1 MTNLGRSLVQL
12 RGSLLVHFYALGLA
26 RYYDL
31 SPATGS
37 RSVASRRERAGSAR
51 PKQQRIAAKAAY
63 GPPDLLSI
71 IASDTTAL
79 AVATQAESV
88 MHNNKIAIT
97 RFLPLTLA
105 TAVALATAQQAAAE
119 IVLYDKDD
127 TTFSTDGYINAFYV
141 NSDVDRDGEQFD
153 RRQSRVKMGFL
164 PNWIGFNFGK
174 QIDGLKLTGRS
185 SFWVTIND
193 SETNGTDTAIDVR
206 QFYGTV
212 SSPEWGEVLVGKD
225 FGLFS
230 RSNIFL
236 DELLAGYGNVSD
248 TLGLVDG
255 NGVSFGNIGT
265 GYPYPFPTSQ
275 ITYRNN
281 NLAEGLRVAVGIMD
295 PVDTN
300 DDSPTGKAYQEN
312 PRFESEVS
320 YQFDLGGSTIYTWVN
335 GAYQTSENTDDTVDK
350 VTSKGLG
357 YGVQAKFG
365 GLSLTGSGFQAK
377 GINPFFTNNL
387 GEPTL
392 RDIDSDG
399 YLLQGSYTWGK
410 NRVALSYGK
419 TEDDGN
425 GLGVAA
431 DYETRGIAYFRT
443 INDNLKLVAEYNQYQ
458 IDAAAGSGLNEDT
471 DTFAV
476 GAVLSW

>member
-1 MTNLGRSLVQL
+1 
-12 RGSLLVHFYALGLA
+12 
-26 RYYDL
+26 
-31 SPATGS
+31 
-37 RSVASRRERAGSAR
+37 
-51 PKQQRIAAKAAY
+51 
-63 GPPDLLSI
+63 
-71 IASDTTAL
+71 
-79 AVATQAESV
+79 
-88 MHNNKIAIT
+88 MHNNKRVPA
-97 RFLPLTLA
+97 RFLQLA
-105 TAVALATAQQAAAE
+105 LGASVALGVAQQAAAE

-141 NSDVDRDGEQFD
+141 SSDVDREGEQFD

-164 PNWIGFNFGK
+164 PNWLGFNFGK
-174 QIDGLKLTGRS
+174 QVDDLKLGGRA

-212 SSPEWGEVLVGKD
+212 SNPEWGEVLVGKD

-255 NGVSFGNIGT
+255 TGVSFGNIGT

-281 NLAEGLRVAVGIMD
+281 NLVEGLRVAVGIMD

-300 DDSPTGKAYQEN
+300 DDSAVGKSYQEE
-312 PRFESEVS
+312 PRLESEVS
-320 YQFDLGGSTIYTWVN
+320 YQFQLGGSTIYTWIN
-335 GAYQTSENTDDTVDK
+335 GGYQTSENTDDTVDD

-357 YGVQAKFG
+357 YGVQAKMAGF
-365 GLSLTGSGFQAK
+365 SVTASGFQAK
-377 GINPFFTNNL
+377 GINPFFTNNA
-387 GEPTL
+387 GEATL
-392 RDIDSDG
+392 REIDSDG

-410 NRVALSYGK
+410 NRLALSYGK

-425 GLGVAA
+425 GLGSAA

-458 IDAAAGSGLNEDT
+458 IDGEDGSGLDEDT
-471 DTFAV
+471 DTLAV

>member
-1 MTNLGRSLVQL
+1 
-12 RGSLLVHFYALGLA
+12 
-26 RYYDL
+26 
-31 SPATGS
+31 
-37 RSVASRRERAGSAR
+37 
-51 PKQQRIAAKAAY
+51 
-63 GPPDLLSI
+63 
-71 IASDTTAL
+71 
-79 AVATQAESV
+79 

-141 NSDVDRDGEQFD
+141 NSDVDRDGEKFD

-174 QIDGLKLTGRS
+174 QIDDLKLTGRS

-255 NGVSFGNIGT
+255 TGVSFGNIGT

-295 PVDTN
+295 PGRHQRRQRHRQGL
-300 DDSPTGKAYQEN
+300 SGKPALRIGSQL
-312 PRFESEVS
+312 PVRGGRLDHLHLG
-320 YQFDLGGSTIYTWVN
+320 QRCLPDLG
-335 GAYQTSENTDDTVDK
+335 K
-350 VTSKGLG
+350 HRR
-357 YGVQAKFG
+357 YGRQG
-365 GLSLTGSGFQAK
+365 H
-377 GINPFFTNNL
+377 
-387 GEPTL
+387 
-392 RDIDSDG
+392 
-399 YLLQGSYTWGK
+399 LQGPRLWRAGQV
-410 NRVALSYGK
+410 R
-419 TEDDGN
+419 
-425 GLGVAA
+425 AA
-431 DYETRGIAYFRT
+431 CR
-443 INDNLKLVAEYNQYQ
+443 
-458 IDAAAGSGLNEDT
+458 
-471 DTFAV
+471 
-476 GAVLSW
+476 

>member
-1 MTNLGRSLVQL
+1 MYN
-12 RGSLLVHFYALGLA
+12 
-26 RYYDL
+26 
-31 SPATGS
+31 
-37 RSVASRRERAGSAR
+37 
-51 PKQQRIAAKAAY
+51 KK
-63 GPPDLLSI
+63 
-71 IASDTTAL
+71 IAS
-79 AVATQAESV
+79 
-88 MHNNKIAIT
+88 T
-97 RFLPLTLA
+97 RFLPLALA
-105 TAVALATAQQAAAE
+105 SAVALVASQQAAAE
-119 IVLYDKDD
+119 IVLYDQDD

-141 NSDVDRDGEQFD
+141 NSSVDREGEQFD
-153 RRQSRVKMGFL
+153 RTQSRVKMGFL

-174 QIDGLKLTGRS
+174 QVDDLKLGGRA

-193 SETNGTDTAIDVR
+193 SEANGTSTAIDVR

-212 SSPEWGEVLVGKD
+212 ANPEWGEVLVGKD
-225 FGLFS
+225 FGLFA

-236 DELLAGYGNVSD
+236 DELLAGYGNASD

-255 NGVSFGNIGT
+255 TGVSFGNIGS

-281 NLAEGLRVAVGIMD
+281 HLAEGLRVAVGIMD

-300 DDSPTGKAYQEN
+300 DDSLVGKAYQDK

-320 YQFDLGGSTIYTWVN
+320 YQFDLGPSTLYTWLN
-335 GAYQTSENTDDTVDK
+335 GAYQTSENTDSTVKD

-357 YGVQAKFG
+357 YGVQAKIG
-365 GLSLTGSGFQAK
+365 DLSLTASGFQAK
-377 GINPFFTNNL
+377 GINPFFTNNA
-387 GEPTL
+387 GEATL

-399 YLLQGSYTWGK
+399 YLLQGSYTFGK

-431 DYETRGIAYFRT
+431 DYETRGVAYFRT

-458 IDAAAGSGLNEDT
+458 IDAASGSGLNEDT

>member
-1 MTNLGRSLVQL
+1 MNNKKIANLK
-12 RGSLLVHFYALGLA
+12 LLPFA
-26 RYYDL
+26 
-31 SPATGS
+31 
-37 RSVASRRERAGSAR
+37 
-51 PKQQRIAAKAAY
+51 IA
-63 GPPDLLSI
+63 
-71 IASDTTAL
+71 TAL
-79 AVATQAESV
+79 TCG
-88 MHNNKIAIT
+88 M
-97 RFLPLTLA
+97 
-105 TAVALATAQQAAAE
+105 AQQANAE
-119 IVLYDKDD
+119 IMLYDKDD
-127 TTFSTDGYINAFYV
+127 TTFSTDGYINAFFV
-141 NSDVDRDGEQFD
+141 NTDVDREGDQFD

-174 QIDGLKLTGRS
+174 QIDGLKLGGRA

-193 SETNGTDTAIDVR
+193 SDDNGTGTDIDVR

-212 SSPEWGEVLVGKD
+212 ASPEWGEVLIGKD

-248 TLGLVDG
+248 ALGLVDG

-300 DDSPTGKAYQEN
+300 DDSAVGKSYQDK

-320 YQFDLGGSTIYTWVN
+320 YQFDLGGSTIYTWLN
-335 GAYQTSENTDDTVDK
+335 GAYQNSENTDSTVKDLA
-350 VTSKGLG
+350 SKGVG
-357 YGVQAKFG
+357 YGLQAKFG

-377 GINPFFTNNL
+377 GINPFFTNNA
-387 GEPTL
+387 GQATL
-392 RDIDSDG
+392 RDIDSRG
-399 YLLQGSYTWGK
+399 YLLQGSYTVGK
-410 NRVALSYGK
+410 NRFALSYGK
-419 TEDDGN
+419 TKDDGN
-425 GLGVAA
+425 GLGSKA
-431 DYETRGIAYFRT
+431 DYETRGVAYFRT
-443 INDNLKLVAEYNQYQ
+443 INDNLKLVAEYNQYE
-458 IDAAAGSGLNEDT
+458 IDAAAGTGLKEDS